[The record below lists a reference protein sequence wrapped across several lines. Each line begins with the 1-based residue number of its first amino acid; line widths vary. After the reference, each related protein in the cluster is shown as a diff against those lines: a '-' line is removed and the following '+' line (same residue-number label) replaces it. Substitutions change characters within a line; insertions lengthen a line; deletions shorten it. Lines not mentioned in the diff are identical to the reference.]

1 MCIFRNRLICISFQ
15 KMKDEVALRKLQADG
30 DGAGEEKRIQIL
42 INSVKEIVA
51 AGDEQKLE
59 ECVKALKQIDSIEL
73 TAIKIMHVTSRI
85 LAEIEELKKTSEE
98 VKQSIEQSRTK
109 MEESKKRLQEVRI
122 IRRNKQEYSQLVN
135 VIEENPSRV
144 ETNRRIHELQDEL
157 VQLQERQKQL
167 EQKLSERRAQLQSF
181 NAVLMVFQKFITGRF
196 QNNFNCEH
204 AFYDSTCSLF

>member
-1 MCIFRNRLICISFQ
+1 MIVFLILVYNSCNFENMQ
-15 KMKDEVALRKLQADG
+15 NT
-30 DGAGEEKRIQIL
+30 QIL